1 MISQMTSEAVV
12 LLHGLAANRLAM
24 FRLAKHL
31 STQLFHVEN
40 WGYPSLRRS
49 IEWHAHAFSERLREF
64 ERSQTLDR
72 VHIVTHSM
80 GGIIARRALSIDRPA
95 SLGRFVML
103 GPPNS
108 GSHVARRL
116 ANTLG
121 RICPP
126 LRELSDDAESYV
138 NRLGE
143 PNDVDLGIIA
153 AEFDRVVKLP
163 STFLKNQSDHIV
175 LPGHHGVLPWRRDT
189 SEQVVYFLRNGQFD
203 WDALKNSSSNH
214 RPMQPTRHR
223 SNISSPSL

>member
-1 MISQMTSEAVV
+1 MISQMTFEAVV

-24 FRLAKHL
+24 VRLAKL
-31 STQLFHVEN
+31 LASDGFHVEN
-40 WGYPSLRRS
+40 WGYRSIRRS
-49 IEWHAHAFSERLREF
+49 IEWHAQKFSRRLREF
-64 ERSQTLDR
+64 EASQRHDR

-80 GGIIARRALSIDRPA
+80 GGIIVRRALRIDRPA
-95 SLGRFVML
+95 NLGRFVML

-121 RICPP
+121 KICPP

-138 NRLGE
+138 NRLDE
-143 PNDVDLGIIA
+143 PNDVDIGIIA
-153 AEFDRVVKLP
+153 AESDRVVKLS

-189 SEQVVYFLRNGQFD
+189 SEQVVHFLRNGQFD
-203 WDALKNSSSNH
+203 RDALKQSSSNG
-214 RPMQPTRHR
+214 RSNTATRHR
-223 SNISSPSL
+223 FGISSPSL